1 MICTS
6 LKKYRS
12 ALKRNYNLLIDK
24 QTLDGATADTFEQ
37 QDFGS
42 INSNQDSNSIETY
55 LLDYLSVILSLATLM
70 TIYFYFSKLD
80 CFCVKY

>member
-1 MICTS
+1 M
-6 LKKYRS
+6 
-12 ALKRNYNLLIDK
+12 IDK
-24 QTLDGATADTFEQ
+24 QTLDGATADIFEQ
-37 QDFGS
+37 QDFGL